1 MNICQFLCPLLSFC
15 LDMMCQRLVTR
26 YHPQLVVVVH
36 LMLLFYSASVS
47 LLPPPPPP
55 IQLFLYPTNFS
66 NHRCQW
72 CRRFRPLKNKMQ
84 MMVVVRPS
92 HAPYHLNLPPATK
105 RMKLTPPTP
114 YHCIQTHSI
123 IVNVSCSVLSIRRN
137 HIKSGIVTC

>member
-1 MNICQFLCPLLSFC
+1 
-15 LDMMCQRLVTR
+15 MMCRRFVTR

-36 LMLLFYSASVS
+36 LILLFYSASIS
-47 LLPPPPPP
+47 LLPPSPPPPPPPPPPPLTP

-84 MMVVVRPS
+84 MMVMVRPS